1 MLYRYH
7 ETSAATAQNV
17 EVAFQEIARRALKQE
32 HTEDPIYLPETLT
45 LNSNQQNFSNNR
57 SMGCGFL

>member
-1 MLYRYH
+1 MVSRYH

-32 HTEDPIYLPETLT
+32 HTEDPMWCRPVWRSLT
-45 LNSNQQNFSNNR
+45 CHKLTIKDR
-57 SMGCGFL
+57 